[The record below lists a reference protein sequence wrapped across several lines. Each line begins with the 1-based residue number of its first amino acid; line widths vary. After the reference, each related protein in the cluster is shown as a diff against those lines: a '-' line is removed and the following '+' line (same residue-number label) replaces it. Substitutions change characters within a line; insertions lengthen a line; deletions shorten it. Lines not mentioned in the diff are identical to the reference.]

1 MSSIKSL
8 WELQQTETELE
19 SKRAELERI
28 RSELKE
34 SDALLAARARLAE
47 SKERLAAIERQQ
59 KDIDAEVDGLRE
71 KLKRVNEKLFDG
83 KTKNPKE
90 LVSFQQEAK
99 SLGVTMRGKEDI
111 LLDLMGETEKYQARM
126 TEDIK
131 GLAEVE
137 AGWNKD
143 QEGLKAREADLV
155 TNIDTLIKKRA
166 TAVAAIT
173 PETLELYR
181 SARPGQ
187 GVAVARVDQG
197 RCQGCRISLSMAE
210 LQRVRAGTVVKCSNC
225 GRILYLE

>member
-111 LLDLMGETEKYQARM
+111 LLDLMGETEKYKARM

-210 LQRVRAGTVVKCSNC
+210 LQRVRVGTVVKCSNC